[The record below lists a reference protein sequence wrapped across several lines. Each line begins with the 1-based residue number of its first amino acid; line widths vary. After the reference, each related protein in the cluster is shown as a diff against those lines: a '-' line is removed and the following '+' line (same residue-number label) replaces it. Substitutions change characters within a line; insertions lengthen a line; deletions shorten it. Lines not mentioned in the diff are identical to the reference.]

1 MLSLLERQHITTL
14 VGSIAKHNKSQT
26 MQTGITENHEIL
38 NPDRRKK
45 VVELNRILVS
55 LPPLS
60 A

>member
-14 VGSIAKHNKSQT
+14 VGSITKHNKSQT
-26 MQTGITENHEIL
+26 IQTKITENHEIL
-38 NPDRRKK
+38 VPDRRKK